1 MNKIN
6 NINIQVLKNKE
17 NEKPN
22 LISEMFNNSYP
33 NIYIQ
38 SKKNSGKTNLIYNI
52 ISFCAV
58 PKKTKIYWFSKTAEN
73 DKTSLLIFEKLDKY
87 NINYEIVDELE
98 YIDDN
103 GKKQKNIIN
112 KIINDV
118 KSELDFEK
126 DKIKRSKYLYPKYI
140 FIFDDFSEAL
150 RNKAIEPLLKKN
162 RHYKIMTIIS
172 SQWFND
178 ISPGAR
184 ANINYLILFSDVSI
198 KKLKDIYDTYI
209 NNMTFEQ
216 FVDIYNKITSEKYS
230 FIYINTDDSKD
241 LRKNFNL
248 LVDISSL

>member
-22 LISEMFNNSYP
+22 LISEMFNNAYP

-73 DKTSLLIFEKLDKY
+73 DKTSLLIFEKLEKY

-98 YIDDN
+98 YFDEN

-118 KSELDFEK
+118 KSELEFNKE
-126 DKIKRSKYLYPKYI
+126 KIKKSKYLYPRYI

-162 RHYKIMTIIS
+162 RHYKILSIIS
-172 SQWFND
+172 SQYFND

-184 ANINYLILFSDVSI
+184 ANINYLILFSDVPV

-216 FVDIYNKITSEKYS
+216 FLEIYNNVTSEKYQ
-230 FIYINTDDSKD
+230 FLYINTDDPKD

-248 LVDISSL
+248 AIKI